1 MLKLNTTQQFRRDN
15 SAVWAE
21 KKPILLEG
29 EPGLELDTGKIKI
42 GDGVSDWN
50 ALPYFSIDSESK
62 ADVDL
67 SNISDIDFLNKGKSA
82 GLLST
87 VSKSD
92 VGLSNVV
99 NERQYSAANPP
110 PYPVASVNGK
120 TGSITGLATVTN
132 MVNGSSAGSV
142 RTISSTPE
150 SASYKIGAAAF
161 AEGSSCM
168 AAGDYSHSEGYGS
181 SAPGGFSHAEGR
193 NAIASGNISHAEGFN
208 TTASGAQSHAEGYNT
223 KAIGD
228 YSHAEGHS
236 TEASGVYSHTEG
248 TGTFASGNYSHAEG
262 RGTKASGVNCH
273 AEGYNTEARGSCT
286 HAEGIQTIATGS
298 YSHTEGFG
306 SFCDSHYSGHAEG
319 LSTIAATT
327 KCVIPIT
334 SYTGAILTVSKDEN
348 FSYLSSALAK
358 IRSGMQAIIW
368 NTYYANPIPSVYLIS
383 EIDITNYTITLN
395 KVLPTSNYQVSHI
408 VIPEIS
414 NTTCYYPAHSEGRNT
429 IAIGEN
435 SHAEGGGT
443 IASGEYAHAE
453 GYGTIACGR
462 YAHTEGSETKADY
475 YAHAEGEKTIA
486 SGVHSHAEG
495 WGSEASGQDSH
506 AEGNGT
512 VAKGQWSHAGGVGTI
527 ANTLQYAIGHYN
539 TDVTG
544 GYFSDTSGS
553 SFIIGNGTAD
563 NTRSNC
569 FRIQFNGQVFSK
581 GAYSTS
587 GADYAELFEW
597 EDGNPNN
604 EDRRGKFVALSGRK
618 IHIAKPGEIPIG
630 VISSTAAIIG
640 NNHSET
646 WQGMYLKDIWG
657 DVLTEYKEIPA
668 ETETIQHPAKMA
680 LDEDGNEVIV
690 SEAWEETRI
699 LKPEFKGMVPI
710 LNPEYNPDDT
720 YIPRHERKEWGIV
733 GLYGQL
739 IVIDDGSCQVNGY
752 CACAEDGTA
761 TSSENGYLVIERLDD
776 THIRILSNFLNTQQQ
791 VDTLKEES
799 LSTME
804 AVTQVYEQGEESEDT
819 AVTSMEAITQNYE
832 LILELQATVQKLQEE
847 IQMLKGV

>member
-1 MLKLNTTQQFRRDN
+1 MGTLKLNTTQQFKRDD
-15 SAVWAE
+15 ATTWAE
-21 KKPILLEG
+21 KSPVLLEG

-62 ADVDL
+62 ANADL
-67 SNISDIDFLNKGKSA
+67 SNISDTDFLNKGKSA

-92 VGLSNVV
+92 VGLDNVV

-110 PYPVASVNGK
+110 PYPVTSVNGK

-132 MVNGSSAGSV
+132 IVNGSSAGSV

-161 AEGSSCM
+161 AEGSSCT

-193 NAIASGNISHAEGFN
+193 NAVASGNISHAEGFN

-223 KAIGD
+223 KAIGN

-236 TEASGVYSHTEG
+236 TEASGLYSHTEG
-248 TGTFASGNYSHAEG
+248 TGTFATGNYSHAQG
-262 RGTKASGVNCH
+262 RGTKASGGNSH
-273 AEGYNTEARGSCT
+273 AEGYSTEARGECT
-286 HAEGIQTIATGS
+286 HVEGISTIATGS
-298 YSHTEGFG
+298 CSHTEGYG

-319 LSTIAATT
+319 ISTIAAAT
-327 KCVIPIT
+327 KCIIPIA
-334 SYTGAILTVSKDEN
+334 SYSGAVLTVLQDKG
-348 FSYLSSALAK
+348 FPYLSSALTK
-358 IRSGMQAIIW
+358 IRAGMQVITWNMQYLNAIPI
-368 NTYYANPIPSVYLIS
+368 TYSIS
-383 EIDITNYTITLN
+383 EVDTANYTITLN
-395 KVLPTSNYQVSHI
+395 IDLPTANFRILYI
-408 VIPEIS
+408 AIPEIS
-414 NTTCYYPAHSEGRNT
+414 DTSCYYPAHSEGFLSAAVGN
-429 IAIGEN
+429 N
-435 SHAEGGGT
+435 SHAEGYRT
-443 IASGEYAHAE
+443 IATGSASHAE
-453 GYGTIACGR
+453 GFYT
-462 YAHTEGSETKADY
+462 YASGDHSHTEGSVTEAPGS
-475 YAHAEGEKTIA
+475 A
-486 SGVHSHAEG
+486 SHAEG
-495 WGSEASGQDSH
+495 SSTEAIGIYSH
-506 AEGNGT
+506 AEGDDTKALG
-512 VAKGQWSHAGGVGTI
+512 ARSHAGGYKII
-527 ANTLQYAIGHYN
+527 ADHYQYAIGHYN
-539 TDVTG
+539 ANAVGGLYSNTDGTALV
-544 GYFSDTSGS
+544 
-553 SFIIGNGTAD
+553 IGNGTSDSAL
-563 NTRSNC
+563 SNC
-569 FRIQFNGQVFSK
+569 FRVQFNGQVFSK

-597 EDGNPNN
+597 ADSNPNN

-646 WQGMYLKDIWG
+646 WQGMYLRDIWG

-668 ETETIQHPAKMA
+668 ETETIQHPAEMA
-680 LDEDGNEVIV
+680 LNEDGKEVIV
-690 SEAWEETRI
+690 REAWEETRVVQ
-699 LKPEFKGMVPI
+699 PEFKGMVPV
-710 LNPEYNPDDT
+710 LNPDYNPDDT

-752 CACAEDGTA
+752 CTCAKDGTA
-761 TSSENGYLVIERLDD
+761 TSSENGYLVIERLDN

-804 AVTQVYEQGEESEDT
+804 AVTQVYEQGVESGDT

-832 LILELQATVQKLQEE
+832 SILELQATVQKLQEE
-847 IQMLKGV
+847 VEILKGVK